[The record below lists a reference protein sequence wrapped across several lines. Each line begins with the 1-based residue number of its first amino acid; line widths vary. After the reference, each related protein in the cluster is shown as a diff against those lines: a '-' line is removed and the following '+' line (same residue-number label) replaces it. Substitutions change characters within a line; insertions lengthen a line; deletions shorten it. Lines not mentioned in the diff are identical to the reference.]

1 MIPIRESRESIQFVA
16 LTQNSK
22 CYKTELQSTSASRIS
37 LDREILRE
45 GILET
50 AEKWGETNTGVSS
63 LRAAEEKIYIFSS
76 FFAR

>member
-37 LDREILRE
+37 LDREKFQ
-45 GILET
+45 
-50 AEKWGETNTGVSS
+50 EKEYW
-63 LRAAEEKIYIFSS
+63 K
-76 FFAR
+76 